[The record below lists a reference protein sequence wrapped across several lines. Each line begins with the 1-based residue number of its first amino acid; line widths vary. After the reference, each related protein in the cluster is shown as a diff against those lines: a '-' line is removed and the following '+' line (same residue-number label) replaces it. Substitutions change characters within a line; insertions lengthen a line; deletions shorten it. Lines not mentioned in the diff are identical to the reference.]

1 MEDIIQNTPTGAEDT
16 PDGQPMATSRT
27 RPPIR
32 VLFLCTHNK
41 ARSQLAEGIL
51 RHLGGE
57 SVEVFSAGSEVSTI
71 DSDAV
76 RVLAS
81 MGINSQRQY
90 SKHMDAFRGQSFEYV
105 ITVCDRVRE
114 VCPIFPGDPK
124 QLHWSLPDPTAVQG
138 SAEIRYQA
146 FERIARQ
153 LETRIRQLLIQIERD
168 QATS

>member
-1 MEDIIQNTPTGAEDT
+1 MEDTMQNTPTPADDT
-16 PDGQPMATSRT
+16 PDGRPIAAART
-27 RPPIR
+27 RPPVR

-57 SVEVFSAGSEVSTI
+57 SVDVFSAGSEVSTI
-71 DSDAV
+71 DPDAV

-81 MGINSQRQY
+81 MGIDSQQQY
-90 SKHMDAFRGQSFEYV
+90 SKHMDAFRGQSFRYV

-114 VCPIFPGDPK
+114 ICPIFPGDPT
-124 QLHWSLPDPTAVQG
+124 QFHWSLPDPTAVQG
-138 SAEIRYQA
+138 SAEARYQA

-153 LETRIRQLLIQIERD
+153 LETRIRQLLTQIERD
-168 QATS
+168 